1 MDNLTSLVSPQRRPT
16 LQEDNTWRDTCEQ
29 FLASVPTHLQD
40 RVEWALHN
48 LHSGGTGLRNWVAA
62 IAWRG
67 GKLPEHVP
75 PEIIDVYM
83 CDEEAAPLHD
93 CESCGMA
100 IPVRAS
106 RTATIEEE
114 PEYVYFKACPVCG
127 GRTGHYLFFSRQFDC
142 PDMDLKFERN
152 VKPK

>member
-1 MDNLTSLVSPQRRPT
+1 MNKLNSITETRNRMSLQ
-16 LQEDNTWRDTCEQ
+16 DDAWRDTCEQ
-29 FLASVPTHLQD
+29 FLASVPTHLQE

-48 LHSGGTGLRNWVAA
+48 LHSGGTGLRNWVSA

-75 PEIIDVYM
+75 SEIIDVYM
-83 CDEEAAPLHD
+83 CDEEAKPLYD

-106 RTATIEEE
+106 RTATIEDE
-114 PEYVYFKACPVCG
+114 PEYVYFKACPACG
-127 GRTGHYLFFSRQFDC
+127 GRTGLYLYFSRQYQPSGDFNST
-142 PDMDLKFERN
+142 RIG
-152 VKPK
+152 KPK